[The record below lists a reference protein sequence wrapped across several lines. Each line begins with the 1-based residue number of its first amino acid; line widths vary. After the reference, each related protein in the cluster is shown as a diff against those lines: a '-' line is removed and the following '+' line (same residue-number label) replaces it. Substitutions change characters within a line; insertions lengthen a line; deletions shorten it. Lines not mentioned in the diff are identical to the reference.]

1 MAAPLAAA
9 AEDTGDAPVVDDTV
23 TTKLAV
29 VADDPAPVELDAP
42 KAVSPSDE
50 PEAPAPKRQTHRR
63 AAAASSDSAASD
75 NDSDSG
81 SHASRRHAG

>member
-29 VADDPAPVELDAP
+29 VADDPAPVELDA
-42 KAVSPSDE
+42 
-50 PEAPAPKRQTHRR
+50 THPGTS
-63 AAAASSDSAASD
+63 AASSDSAASD